1 MKQLVK
7 NRKKI
12 LYVLC
17 FALLCLIDQRKGS
30 VTGNMQLFWSNCT
43 GLFLAP
49 IIFSHYSIKDFG
61 KKRYLIWAVVSLL
74 CFTGFRGMAQR
85 MGVEVPWP
93 NVQLYSAF
101 ANIFVYGFL
110 IIRTISE
117 MWGKPFRVKQR
128 FISIFMCV
136 MLLIMGLSRNDSIW
150 PWYFLMVF
158 GTFSFTDFS
167 QEERKSLAYA
177 LADGIILGFFC
188 VQGAAFVFRPYD
200 EIRYLGMYAN
210 PNINALFYSIVYC
223 AILVRLFFF
232 LFEYSGKGKKTLVC
246 IAMFF
251 SGAMW
256 SFCLLTG
263 CRTALLSMGAVT
275 CVAGL
280 LSLFRF
286 RKLVALKGIGMVV
299 GLVCCIVVSF
309 PIVYGCVRYIP
320 AYFHHPV
327 WFFEEYSEEKVHS
340 WDPMDS
346 EKYID
351 METAMEY
358 LLERVLGITLSEGE
372 ENTLVNGNYRFPL
385 LCSTA
390 EAISVEEV
398 QEPLLPAEANSTVDR
413 YHIYK
418 YYVSKLNILG
428 HLNEE
433 NGVLVDVSYYAPHAH
448 NLYLQQAFD
457 FGILVGVLFLV
468 YLVLNSLYLCKVTV
482 ETKNSGNMG
491 HLMLQVNGCVFG
503 LFEMMWKNGYLAF
516 TLLFLTACIMIRG
529 IENRS
534 IRDGKEEIEKW

>member
-1 MKQLVK
+1 MKLLWK
-7 NRKKI
+7 NRKQI
-12 LYVLC
+12 LYILC

-49 IIFSHYSIKDFG
+49 ILFSHYRIKDFG

-74 CFTGFRGMAQR
+74 GFASFRSVAQ
-85 MGVEVPWP
+85 MLGVEIPWP

-110 IIRTISE
+110 ILRTIE
-117 MWGKPFRVKQR
+117 ELWGKPFKVKQR
-128 FISIFMCV
+128 FLPIYLCV
-136 MLLIMGLSRNDSIW
+136 MFLLMGLSRNDSIW

-158 GTFSFTDFS
+158 GTFAFTDFT
-167 QEERKSLAYA
+167 QEERKGLAYGM
-177 LADGIILGFFC
+177 ADGIILGFFC

-223 AILVRLFFF
+223 AMLVRLFFF
-232 LFEYSGKGKKTLVC
+232 LFEYSGKGKKLLVC

-263 CRTALLSMGAVT
+263 CRTALISMGVVT

-280 LSLFRF
+280 FSLFRF
-286 RKLVALKGIGMVV
+286 RKVVALKGIGMVV
-299 GLVCCIVVSF
+299 GLVCCIIASF
-309 PIVYGCVRYIP
+309 PVVYGCVRYVP

-340 WDPMDS
+340 WDPVDS
-346 EKYID
+346 EKYV
-351 METAMEY
+351 EFEEVTKY
-358 LLERVLGITLSEGE
+358 LLERVLGISLPEKE
-372 ENTLVNGNYRFPL
+372 ESVLLDRNYYFPL

-390 EAISVEEV
+390 ETISEEV
-398 QEPLLPAEANSTVDR
+398 VQEHLIPEDSGTVVSR

-418 YYVSKLNILG
+418 FYLSKLNNVG
-428 HLNEE
+428 HLNKE
-433 NGVLVDVSYYAPHAH
+433 NGVLVNPYYFATHAH
-448 NLYLQQAFD
+448 NMYIQFAFD
-457 FGILVGVLFLV
+457 FGLPIGILFLG
-468 YLVLNSLYLCKVTV
+468 YLVINIMRMSRECFGKKILENI
-482 ETKNSGNMG
+482 G
-491 HLMLQVNGCVFG
+491 MLLFLENCCVFG
-503 LFEMMWKNGYLAF
+503 LFEMMWKNGYFAF
-516 TLLFLTACIMIRG
+516 TLLFLTTCVTAMREKERNISD
-529 IENRS
+529 S
-534 IRDGKEEIEKW
+534 I